1 MLALALG
8 RALPERLAAKSWGGK
23 FVASLYDSKVLVIGG
38 GGIAEEL
45 LRLLAA
51 FRVDAT
57 VVRRSNF
64 PLAGANKTVPLD
76 QLDTHLPDADFVF
89 IASALTDET
98 ERLFNSNR
106 FAVMKP
112 SAYLVNVARG
122 AIVDSQALEQA
133 LRTGEIAGAGVD
145 VTEPEPLP
153 DGHSLWDT
161 PNLIITPHT
170 ADTPEQCVRLLAD
183 RIELNVRALIAGSTL
198 DGLVNL
204 ELGY

>member
-1 MLALALG
+1 
-8 RALPERLAAKSWGGK
+8 
-23 FVASLYDSKVLVIGG
+23 
-38 GGIAEEL
+38 
-45 LRLLAA
+45 
-51 FRVDAT
+51 
-57 VVRRSNF
+57 
-64 PLAGANKTVPLD
+64 
-76 QLDTHLPDADFVF
+76 
-89 IASALTDET
+89 
-98 ERLFNSNR
+98 
-106 FAVMKP
+106 
-112 SAYLVNVARG
+112 
-122 AIVDSQALEQA
+122 VDSQALEQA